1 MLPQMKKSIC
11 TIATVFAASI
21 ASYSQNQRAT
31 PNNGLLNDLYAY
43 YKLDEASGDAVDA
56 LGNRLDLQNFGQTI
70 GTTTGKIN
78 GGRLWNSGSSAWF
91 SESDTTTFSPGAQ
104 HFSFS
109 VWVNLTNLVQ
119 GSGDTGILVKTG
131 TTTDREYI
139 FYFRVS
145 TGKWGLL
152 CAVDDTHWT
161 LMEYSIAPVAGS
173 WYHCAGGWDGSKI
186 WLNINHAGRQT
197 ADFAGPIQ
205 ASTSS
210 NFMIGL
216 EAGSDSPFSGIMDE
230 IGFWMGRDLTDAEVS
245 QLYNGGAGLPFE
257 SFRLPAPRTRLTPW
271 PRPISPH

>member
-1 MLPQMKKSIC
+1 MKKSIC
-11 TIATVFAASI
+11 TVATVFAVSI
-21 ASYSQNQRAT
+21 ASYSQNQQAIA
-31 PNNGLLNDLYAY
+31 NNDFLNDLYAY

-56 LGNRLDLQNFGQTI
+56 SGNGLDLQNFGQTI

-78 GGRLWNSGSSAWF
+78 GGRLWNSGNSAWF
-91 SESDTTTFSPGAQ
+91 NESDTTKFSPGAQ

-109 VWVNLTNLVQ
+109 VWVNLANLVQ

-131 TTTDREYI
+131 TVTDREYI
-139 FYFRVS
+139 FYFRGS
-145 TGKWGLL
+145 TGKWALL
-152 CAVDDTHWT
+152 CAVDDTDWA
-161 LMEYSIAPVAGS
+161 LMDYSIAPVAGT

-186 WLNINHAGRQT
+186 WLNINNAGRQT

-216 EAGSDSPFSGIMDE
+216 EAGSGSPFSGTMDE
-230 IGFWMGRDLTDAEVS
+230 IAFWIGRDLTDAEVS

-257 SFRLPAPRTRLTPW
+257 LFRLPAPRTNPTPRTRPTP
-271 PRPISPH
+271 PR